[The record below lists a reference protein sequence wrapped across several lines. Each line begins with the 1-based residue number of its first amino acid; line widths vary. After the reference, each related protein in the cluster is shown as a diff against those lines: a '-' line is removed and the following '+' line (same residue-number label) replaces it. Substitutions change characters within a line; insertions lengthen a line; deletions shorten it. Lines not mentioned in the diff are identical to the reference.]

1 MQRKRMMIV
10 LGLAL
15 ICGIGAGLVILDYL
29 RAPVESM
36 AAETSATRP
45 VVVAARDLAAG
56 TILQPP
62 DIRVVQWPAD
72 LASATYPGDAA
83 AVVGRGLVTQVSAD
97 EPLLETKLAS
107 RGKGGGLPVIIPEG
121 MRAVSVKVDEVIG
134 VAGFVLPG
142 TRVDVLATFGVGG
155 KGEDAVTRVILQNA
169 EALAAGQTT
178 QPDAQGK
185 PQTVPVITLLV
196 SPEEAEDL
204 TLAATQGQIQLA
216 LRGTLDQ
223 ESIRTDGARV
233 GGLIRVGQS
242 EPPRRVTSRPS
253 AAATPSQKVITYNGA
268 EKTVTEF

>member
-1 MQRKRMMIV
+1 MQRKRILIV
-10 LGLAL
+10 LGFAL
-15 ICGIGAGLVILDYL
+15 LCGIGAGFMIFEYL
-29 RAPVESM
+29 RAPVESV
-36 AAETSATRP
+36 AAPSDRTRP

-56 TILQPP
+56 TILQPL
-62 DIRVVQWPAD
+62 DIKVVEWPAE
-72 LASATYPGDAA
+72 LAPASYASDEA
-83 AVVGRGLVTQVSAD
+83 AVLGRGLVAHVSAD
-97 EPLLETKLAS
+97 EPLLEAKLAQS
-107 RGKGGGLPVIIPEG
+107 GQGGLPVVIPDG

-142 TRVDVLATFGVGG
+142 TRVDVLATFG
-155 KGEDAVTRVILQNA
+155 DRDAAVTRVILQNV

-223 ESIRTDGARV
+223 ESVRTDGSRV
-233 GGLIRVGQS
+233 GGLVRGATT
-242 EPPRRVTSRPS
+242 EPVRRVAAS
-253 AAATPSQKVITYNGA
+253 AVPRSSSQRVITYNGA
-268 EKTVTEF
+268 EKTVAEF

>member
-1 MQRKRMMIV
+1 MQRKRILIV
-10 LGLAL
+10 LAFAL
-15 ICGIGAGLVILDYL
+15 VCGIGAGFMIFEYL
-29 RAPVESM
+29 RAPVES
-36 AAETSATRP
+36 AAAPTDRTRP

-56 TILQPP
+56 TILQPL
-62 DIRVVQWPAD
+62 DVKVVEWPAE
-72 LASATYPGDAA
+72 LAPATYASDEA
-83 AVVGRGLVTQVSAD
+83 AVLGRGLVAHVSAD
-97 EPLLETKLAS
+97 EPLLESKLAQS
-107 RGKGGGLPVIIPEG
+107 GQGGLPVVIPDG

-142 TRVDVLATFGVGG
+142 TRVDVLATFG
-155 KGEDAVTRVILQNA
+155 DRDAAVTRVILQNV

-223 ESIRTDGARV
+223 QSVRTDGSRV
-233 GGLIRVGQS
+233 GGLVRGATA
-242 EPPRRVTSRPS
+242 EPVRRVASTAPRSS
-253 AAATPSQKVITYNGA
+253 AQRVITYNGA
-268 EKTVTEF
+268 EKTVAEF

>member
-15 ICGIGAGLVILDYL
+15 VCGIAAGLVILDYL
-29 RAPVESM
+29 RTPMESV
-36 AAETSATRP
+36 AAESARTRP
-45 VVVAARDLAAG
+45 VVVAARNLAAG
-56 TILQPP
+56 AIVQPL
-62 DIRVVQWPAD
+62 DVKVVQWPVD
-72 LASATYPGDAA
+72 LAPATYAGDES
-83 AVVGRGLVTQVSAD
+83 AVIGRGLVAAVSAD
-97 EPLLETKLAS
+97 EPLIETKLAQ
-107 RGKGGGLPVIIPEG
+107 RGQGGGLPVVIPEG

-155 KGEDAVTRVILQNA
+155 NGENAVTRVILQNV

-204 TLAATQGQIQLA
+204 TLAATQGRIQLA
-216 LRGTLDQ
+216 LRGNLDQ
-223 ESIRTDGARV
+223 ESIRTDGSRV
-233 GGLIRVGQS
+233 GGLIRAAQS
-242 EPPRRVTSRPS
+242 ENSRPVATRSRS
-253 AAATPSQKVITYNGA
+253 AVLPSHSVITYNGA